1 MTRGRGKRLSPDFK
15 ARVAL
20 EAAKGH
26 KTASEIAQEFQVHP
40 TQISQWKRQLLD
52 NVPELFESTAARS
65 RRTPSA
71 EEVAAPLY
79 EEIGRLKVELDFL
92 KNVWSAP
99 VMQVPSAV
107 TGTGL
112 R

>member
-15 ARVAL
+15 VCVAL

-52 NVPELFESTAARS
+52 HVPELFESASAQS
-65 RRTPSA
+65 RRSPSI
-71 EEVAAPLY
+71 EEVTAPLY

-92 KNVWSAP
+92 KKKSA
-99 VMQVPSAV
+99 Q
-107 TGTGL
+107 L
-112 R
+112 KE

>member
-26 KTASEIAQEFQVHP
+26 KTASEIAQEFHVHP

-52 NVPELFESTAARS
+52 NVPELFESTAARA

-92 KNVWSAP
+92 KKKSS
-99 VMQVPSAV
+99 Q
-107 TGTGL
+107 L
-112 R
+112 KE

>member
-1 MTRGRGKRLSPDFK
+1 MGRGRGKQLSPDFK

-20 EAAKGH
+20 EAAEGH
-26 KTASEIAQEFQVHP
+26 KTASEIAQEFQVYP
-40 TQISQWKRQLLD
+40 TQIRQWKRQLLD
-52 NVPELFESTAARS
+52 NVPELFESTAARA

-92 KNVWSAP
+92 KKKSS
-99 VMQVPSAV
+99 Q
-107 TGTGL
+107 L
-112 R
+112 KE

>member
-52 NVPELFESTAARS
+52 HVPELFESASAQFGAHRALRRS
-65 RRTPSA
+65 RRRSTRRSA
-71 EEVAAPLY
+71 
-79 EEIGRLKVELDFL
+79 G
-92 KNVWSAP
+92 S
-99 VMQVPSAV
+99 S
-107 TGTGL
+107 TT
-112 R
+112 